1 MIISHLSLQNSPLR
15 WLAHFFEGAGGLSS
29 CVCSE
34 PIPLFDSSG
43 QLQGYEVTATDYS
56 DCPLGY
62 VVFDVR
68 CPGIV
73 SRFSFAEGKPGPYE
87 QIVGNDVSAYSLA
100 TDQPMLVSSSPLDFQ
115 AESVDALGRYA
126 CAVTYGSTQHQDIG
140 PGFQRF
146 CAERGVSILPVRV
159 VSSSLQKFKN
169 QVDALRQSV
178 VMLAI
183 NEGTASA
190 PKRAGH
196 AMAVSGYGRIT
207 RGLTSLNC
215 IVVHDGWSDE
225 AFINYD
231 FQGFMDKNGVFM

>member
-1 MIISHLSLQNSPLR
+1 MLSSVLLDNSRLEATIDRRTFIRLVAGSAACSFVGGAVTAGAEELDDNFTPFSPE
-15 WLAHFFEGAGGLSS
+15 LAAEMASAFFEGAGGLSS

-87 QIVGNDVSAYSLA
+87 QIVGN
-100 TDQPMLVSSSPLDFQ
+100 
-115 AESVDALGRYA
+115 
-126 CAVTYGSTQHQDIG
+126 
-140 PGFQRF
+140 
-146 CAERGVSILPVRV
+146 LPVRV
-159 VSSSLQKFKN
+159 VSPSLQKFKN

>member
-1 MIISHLSLQNSPLR
+1 MAS
-15 WLAHFFEGAGGLSS
+15 AFFEGAGGLSS

-34 PIPLFDSSG
+34 
-43 QLQGYEVTATDYS
+43 
-56 DCPLGY
+56 
-62 VVFDVR
+62 
-68 CPGIV
+68 
-73 SRFSFAEGKPGPYE
+73 
-87 QIVGNDVSAYSLA
+87 
-100 TDQPMLVSSSPLDFQ
+100 
-115 AESVDALGRYA
+115 
-126 CAVTYGSTQHQDIG
+126 
-140 PGFQRF
+140 
-146 CAERGVSILPVRV
+146 
-159 VSSSLQKFKN
+159 
-169 QVDALRQSV
+169 RQSV

-207 RGLTSLNC
+207 RGLTPLNC

>member
-1 MIISHLSLQNSPLR
+1 MDRRTFIRLVAGSAACSFVGGAVPAGAEELDDNFTPFSPE
-15 WLAHFFEGAGGLSS
+15 LAAEMASAFFEGAGGLSS

-34 PIPLFDSSG
+34 
-43 QLQGYEVTATDYS
+43 
-56 DCPLGY
+56 
-62 VVFDVR
+62 
-68 CPGIV
+68 
-73 SRFSFAEGKPGPYE
+73 
-87 QIVGNDVSAYSLA
+87 
-100 TDQPMLVSSSPLDFQ
+100 
-115 AESVDALGRYA
+115 
-126 CAVTYGSTQHQDIG
+126 
-140 PGFQRF
+140 
-146 CAERGVSILPVRV
+146 
-159 VSSSLQKFKN
+159 
-169 QVDALRQSV
+169 RQSV

-196 AMAVSGYGRIT
+196 AMAVSGYGMIT

>member
-1 MIISHLSLQNSPLR
+1 MDRRTFIWLVAGSVACSFVGGAVPAGAEELDDNFAPFSPE
-15 WLAHFFEGAGGLSS
+15 LAAEMASAFFEGAGGLSS

-100 TDQPMLVSSSPLDFQ
+100 TDQPMLVSSSPLDF
-115 AESVDALGRYA
+115 SVPLF
-126 CAVTYGSTQHQDIG
+126 S
-140 PGFQRF
+140 
-146 CAERGVSILPVRV
+146 RGVSLLAGGEV
-159 VSSSLQKFKN
+159 VDLSDVAATYSDDGSSS
-169 QVDALRQSV
+169 
-178 VMLAI
+178 
-183 NEGTASA
+183 
-190 PKRAGH
+190 
-196 AMAVSGYGRIT
+196 AVSGYGRIT

>member
-1 MIISHLSLQNSPLR
+1 MDRRTFIRLVAGSAACSFVGGAVPAGAEELDDNFTPFSPE
-15 WLAHFFEGAGGLSS
+15 LAAEMASAFFEGAGGLSS

-43 QLQGYEVTATDYS
+43 QLQ
-56 DCPLGY
+56 GY

-100 TDQPMLVSSSPLDFQ
+100 TDQPMLVSSSPLDF
-115 AESVDALGRYA
+115 SVPLF
-126 CAVTYGSTQHQDIG
+126 S
-140 PGFQRF
+140 
-146 CAERGVSILPVRV
+146 RGVSLLAGGEV
-159 VSSSLQKFKN
+159 VDLSDVAATYSDDGSSS
-169 QVDALRQSV
+169 
-178 VMLAI
+178 
-183 NEGTASA
+183 
-190 PKRAGH
+190 
-196 AMAVSGYGRIT
+196 AVSGYGRIT